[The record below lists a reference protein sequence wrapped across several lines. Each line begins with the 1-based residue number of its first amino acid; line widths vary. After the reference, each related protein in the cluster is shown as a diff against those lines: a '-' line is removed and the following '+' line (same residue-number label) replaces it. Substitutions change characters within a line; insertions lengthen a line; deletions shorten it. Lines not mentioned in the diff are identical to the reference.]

1 MKPTPMHS
9 RVRAYLAHRRKL
21 GFVLRKEAYHLRKFA
36 VFADQKASG
45 QPLTTAL
52 ALRWATS
59 VGDNRC
65 GYHAMRYQ
73 SVRGLARYLAALDP
87 HTEVPPAR
95 MLGSTSIRRR
105 PHIYTPAQVRLM
117 MKQSRHLSHRARHA
131 ALRPQTFETM
141 IGLAFCTGL
150 RPAEVCKLRLCDF
163 DPRARTIVI
172 SQTKFS
178 PQRILP
184 LHSTVVRALQRY
196 QEARRRIIPFGDH
209 FFVGRRGVPFTP
221 TTIGEH
227 FRSLVR
233 GIKPNGARPMVRF
246 SDLRHTFATRLI
258 SAWSR
263 RSEPVPHYLV
273 LLSRYMGHKQFNA
286 TWWYVSPDC
295 SSLRSAAQLFQRFQQ
310 NPISNDSLQ

>member
-1 MKPTPMHS
+1 MKPTTMHS

-21 GFVLRKEAYHLRKFA
+21 GFILSQQGYHLREFA
-36 VFADQKASG
+36 AFADKTASG

-52 ALRWATS
+52 ALQWATS
-59 VGDNRC
+59 VGHNRC

-95 MLGSTSIRRR
+95 LLGSPCIRRQ

-117 MKQSRHLSHRARHA
+117 MKQSRQLSHRVRYE

-141 IGLAFCTGL
+141 IGLVFCAGL
-150 RPAEVCKLRLCDF
+150 RPAEVCKLRLADF

-172 SQTKFS
+172 TQTKFS
-178 PQRILP
+178 PQRTLP
-184 LHSTVVRALQRY
+184 LHSTVVRALERY
-196 QEARRRIIPFGDH
+196 QKARRRIIPFGDH

-221 TTIGEH
+221 KKIH
-227 FRSLVR
+227 VFFPSIVR
-233 GIKPNGARPMVRF
+233 GIEPNGARPVVRF
-246 SDLRHTFATRLI
+246 GDLRHTFATRLI

-263 RSEPVPHYLV
+263 RGEPVPHYLA

-310 NPISNDSLQ
+310 NQTSNDSSL

>member
-1 MKPTPMHS
+1 MKPTTMHS

-21 GFVLRKEAYHLRKFA
+21 GFILSQQGYHLRKFA
-36 VFADQKASG
+36 AFADKTASG

-52 ALRWATS
+52 ALQWATS
-59 VGDNRC
+59 VGHNRC
-65 GYHAMRYQ
+65 GYHAMRYR
-73 SVRGLARYLAALDP
+73 SVRGLARYLAAIDP

-95 MLGSTSIRRR
+95 MLNSPCIRRQ
-105 PHIYTPAQVRLM
+105 PHIYTPEQVRLM
-117 MKQSRHLSHRARHA
+117 MKQSRQLPHNYE

-141 IGLAFCTGL
+141 IGLVFCAGL
-150 RPAEVCKLRLCDF
+150 RPAEVCKLRLADF

-172 SQTKFS
+172 TQTKFS
-178 PQRILP
+178 PQRTLP
-184 LHSTVVRALQRY
+184 LHSTVVRALELY
-196 QEARRRIIPFGDH
+196 QKARRRIVPFGDH

-221 TTIGEH
+221 NKIRV
-227 FRSLVR
+227 FFPSIAR
-233 GIKPNGARPMVRF
+233 GIEPNGARPFVRF
-246 SDLRHTFATRLI
+246 GDLRHTFATRLI

-263 RSEPVPHYLV
+263 RGESVPHYLV

-310 NPISNDSLQ
+310 NQTSNDSSL

>member
-21 GFVLRKEAYHLRKFA
+21 GFALSRQADHLRKFA
-36 VFADQKASG
+36 AFADQTASG

-52 ALRWATS
+52 ALQWATS

-73 SVRGLARYLAALDP
+73 AVRGLARYLAALDP

-95 MLGSTSIRRR
+95 MLGSTCIRRQ
-105 PHIYTPAQVRLM
+105 PHIYTPEQVRQM
-117 MKQSRHLSHRARHA
+117 MKQSRHLPHRARYA

-141 IGLAFCTGL
+141 IGLVFCTGL
-150 RPAEVCKLRLCDF
+150 RPAEVCKLKLVDF
-163 DPRARTIVI
+163 DPRARTMVI
-172 SQTKFS
+172 THTKFS

-184 LHSTVVRALQRY
+184 LHSTVVRALVRY
-196 QEARRRIIPFGDH
+196 QEARQRVIPFGDH

-221 TTIGEH
+221 KKIGEY
-227 FRSLVR
+227 FRLIVR
-233 GIKPNGARPMVRF
+233 GIEPNGVRPLVRF
-246 SDLRHTFATRLI
+246 GDLRHTFATRLI
-258 SAWSR
+258 SGWSR
-263 RSEPVPHYLV
+263 RRQPVPHYLV

-295 SSLRSAAQLFQRFQQ
+295 SSLKSAARRFQRFQQ
-310 NPISNDSLQ
+310 DQTSNDSRQ